1 MYTRTNNYSK
11 TIDAFPIS
19 APADGEILSFYRLP
33 FLKNLADFMITPQS
47 IDICQ
52 HKMSL
57 ADAGT
62 FSNEK
67 KKRSSRALYVLHNE
81 RGLLVADIS
90 VANFP
95 DPLN

>member
-1 MYTRTNNYSK
+1 
-11 TIDAFPIS
+11 
-19 APADGEILSFYRLP
+19 
-33 FLKNLADFMITPQS
+33 
-47 IDICQ
+47 
-52 HKMSL
+52 MSL